1 MMEMR
6 SDMWN
11 IRLTAREAV
20 HGQHHPQQRD
30 LLEVMNSFSHFGDAA
45 PAGKINRRISQPITS
60 LAAALVNPPPPLLPL
75 EERMCCRHSPD
86 QSSMT
91 RGGVKRGQ
99 RSISDMATGTGFS
112 NKRDFTRC

>member
-1 MMEMR
+1 MVNVASLSLMTKFAHEGLPRHLPVQVGTSQQEMR

-60 LAAALVNPPPPLLPL
+60 LAGG
-75 EERMCCRHSPD
+75 ERR
-86 QSSMT
+86 
-91 RGGVKRGQ
+91 RL
-99 RSISDMATGTGFS
+99 
-112 NKRDFTRC
+112 FTYRTMVSGDENGDSGK

>member
-1 MMEMR
+1 MMGTDWKMNEMR

-60 LAAALVNPPPPLLPL
+60 LAAASSFLWKSHHQPSTPVTYP
-75 EERMCCRHSPD
+75 ERCCS
-86 QSSMT
+86 
-91 RGGVKRGQ
+91 
-99 RSISDMATGTGFS
+99 
-112 NKRDFTRC
+112 